1 VAPQPAQ
8 NNFVVQLS
16 GDSLENWVQVG
27 GKATYTVSEGTLHGV
42 GASGGNAFLHSPRE
56 YADFELTCQINMTAG
71 GNSGIQIRS
80 AMDGNRL
87 RGYQLEI
94 DGKPRAYTG
103 GLYDEG
109 GRGWLQPLE
118 GDDYAAAR
126 AAMTLGEWTDFR
138 ILAVGDHIQSWI
150 NGVPV
155 CDAYDDALSSGII
168 AFQVHNGGATDIK
181 WRDIKIREITS
192 TKKKLSSAPRTWIGS
207 SKWANRLQ
215 DWRVIGERIECVEDA
230 KNYPLRTLMSL
241 DQSLSAK
248 VGKHSFSV
256 MVDCT
261 NDSAIYSGFGG
272 VIFGAGGDDVDYRL
286 SAQVHHRPANDG
298 GLLATL
304 NLNGDI
310 ALYDNSQSNV
320 KTGRWSISGALK
332 EGELQ
337 QLALGQTRHLS
348 RLNEEL
354 RLQVDIDVNEVD
366 ASVTLT
372 SYQGRSD
379 TVVST
384 CTATGVAHQNID
396 GLFGLVSHLG
406 ANGGGYAFSEFS
418 NSGNLAENFDNHNF
432 GPVIGVQYTQ
442 TQNRV
447 RLNAQLVPLENY
459 KNLTAE
465 LLIKRNG
472 VWKTASVS
480 TLKPKSW
487 NVLFSLSRDL
497 NRSEEFKIVLHA
509 EEFNDY
515 AYHGIFTSEPE
526 GEFALASLNCLK
538 HYVGD
543 LQWNSNAIW
552 FPHQEI
558 VDNVKLQNVDML
570 YFAGDQL
577 YEGDIDPVDSRSIE
591 KLTFDYLYRWY
602 RFYWSLGELTRYLPS
617 LSIPDD
623 HDIYQGNVWGAGGRQ
638 AKADK
643 ERGLTA
649 QDSGGYVYPIE
660 FVNVVHETQTAHLP
674 RGVDQRKCD
683 SGMSVYFT
691 DFKYANV
698 DFAVIADRQFKDSA
712 SDVVP
717 AGEFKNGWAQAQ
729 GFDALD
735 ADVPGANLL
744 GERQERFLAQ
754 WSQLK
759 NDKYQKVVLSQ
770 TPFCN
775 LATLPEKAKSGSVLP
790 SLPIPEKGE
799 YPQGYKFAADT
810 DSGGWPQSA
819 RNRAVKM
826 IGDADAIHLA
836 GDQHLGSLLRYTD
849 SGAYVFTSPAMANTW
864 PRRWWPPL
872 WGKNAV
878 EGAPHYTGDFIDGFG
893 NPITVI
899 AVANP
904 INTGLEPATLYDR
917 MPGYGVIRFGDEV
930 VFECWPRWV
939 NPDADDAKQFNG
951 WPVTLTD

>member
-1 VAPQPAQ
+1 
-8 NNFVVQLS
+8 
-16 GDSLENWVQVG
+16 
-27 GKATYTVSEGTLHGV
+27 
-42 GASGGNAFLHSPRE
+42 
-56 YADFELTCQINMTAG
+56 
-71 GNSGIQIRS
+71 
-80 AMDGNRL
+80 
-87 RGYQLEI
+87 
-94 DGKPRAYTG
+94 
-103 GLYDEG
+103 
-109 GRGWLQPLE
+109 
-118 GDDYAAAR
+118 
-126 AAMTLGEWTDFR
+126 
-138 ILAVGDHIQSWI
+138 
-150 NGVPV
+150 
-155 CDAYDDALSSGII
+155 
-168 AFQVHNGGATDIK
+168 
-181 WRDIKIREITS
+181 
-192 TKKKLSSAPRTWIGS
+192 
-207 SKWANRLQ
+207 LQ
-215 DWRVIGERIECVEDA
+215 DWRVVGERIECVEGA
-230 KNYPLRTLMSL
+230 KNYPLRTLMTL

-248 VGKHSFSV
+248 VGQHTFSV

-261 NDSAIYSGFGG
+261 NEFIVGDGFGG
-272 VIFGAGGDDVDYRL
+272 IIFGAGGADVDYRL

-310 ALYDNSQSNV
+310 ALYDNSQSHG

-332 EGELQ
+332 DGDLQ
-337 QLALGQTRHLS
+337 QLCLGQNFS
-348 RLNEEL
+348 RSGLNEAL
-354 RLQVDIDVNEVD
+354 RLQIDIDVNEVD

-372 SYQGRSD
+372 SYQGSSD

-384 CTATGVAHQNID
+384 CTADGIAHHNID

-406 ANGGGYAFSEFS
+406 ANGGGYAFSDFT
-418 NSGNLAENFDNHNF
+418 NSGDLAAYFEDHNF
-432 GPVIGVQYTQ
+432 GPVVGVQYTQ

-459 KNLTAE
+459 HNLTAE
-465 LLIKRNG
+465 LLVQRNG
-472 VWKTASVS
+472 AWQTASVS
-480 TLKPKSW
+480 TLKVGSW
-487 NVLFSLSRDL
+487 NVLFNLSRDL
-497 NRSEEFKIVLHA
+497 RMSEAFKIVLHA
-509 EEFNDY
+509 DEFGDY
-515 AYHGIFTSEPE
+515 AYHGTFAAEPE
-526 GEFALASLNCLK
+526 DDFSLASLNCLK

-543 LQWNSNAIW
+543 LQWNSDAIW

-558 VDNVKLQNVDML
+558 VDNVQLQNVDML

-577 YEGDIDPVDSRSIE
+577 YEGDIDPVDARSLE
-591 KLTFDYLYRWY
+591 KLTFDYLYKWY
-602 RFYWSLGELTRYLPS
+602 RFYWSLGELTRHLPS
-617 LSIPDD
+617 VSIPDD
-623 HDIYQGNVWGAGGRQ
+623 HDIYQGNVWGAGGRR

-643 ERGLTA
+643 SRGLTA
-649 QDSGGYVYPIE
+649 QDSGGYVHPVE

-674 RGVDQRKCD
+674 RGVDQRKCE

-698 DFAVIADRQFKDSA
+698 DFAIVADRQFKDSA

-717 AGEFKNGWAQAQ
+717 EGNFKNGWAQAE
-729 GFDALD
+729 GFDARD

-744 GERQERFLAQ
+744 GERQEKFLSA
-754 WSQLK
+754 WSKRK
-759 NDKYQKVVLSQ
+759 NADFQKVVLSQ

-775 LATLPEKAKSGSVLP
+775 LATLPEKAKSGGILP
-790 SLPIPEKGE
+790 SLAIPEKGE

-819 RNRAVKM
+819 RTRAVKM
-826 IGDADAIHLA
+826 MGDADAIHLA

-872 WGKNAV
+872 WGKNVAAD
-878 EGAPHYTGDFIDGFG
+878 APHYTGDFIDGFG

-939 NPDADDAKQFNG
+939 NPTAADAMQFDG
-951 WPVTLTD
+951 WPFTLTD